1 VMLLGGALVAVI
13 RPDLV
18 IGSWSWNMSERGA
31 RAMAAWVALPGAA
44 GLTLASELR
53 WSAWRMP
60 MEGTGLWAL
69 LIVIALP
76 RALEAIYPTA
86 RVAVVVVVL
95 VWLAAVVCLYGTMEW
110 WRRSRPEL

>member
-1 VMLLGGALVAVI
+1 MIA
-13 RPDLV
+13 
-18 IGSWSWNMSERGA
+18 SWPWNLNERGA

-44 GLTLASELR
+44 ALALASEIR

-76 RALEAIYPTA
+76 RAFEAIDPTA
-86 RVAVVVVVL
+86 RLGVVAVVL
-95 VWLAAVVCLYGTMEW
+95 VWLAAVVSLYGAMEW
-110 WRRSRPEL
+110 RRLRRRV